1 MTPVIIA
8 GIENEQENFD
18 YTMAELASLAEAAN
32 MEVTRQFKQKL
43 ERPIAATYLGKGKA
57 EEIKTAGA
65 VTDSQIL
72 ILNDEL
78 TPTQIRNLG
87 NARFRSYSLDL
98 RDLCS
103 AGQD

>member
-18 YTMAELASLAEAAN
+18 YTMAELASLAEVAN

-43 ERPIAATYLGKGKA
+43 ERPIATTYLGKGKA

-78 TPTQIRNLG
+78 TPH
-87 NARFRSYSLDL
+87 ADPKL
-98 RDLCS
+98 RKYH
-103 AGQD
+103 